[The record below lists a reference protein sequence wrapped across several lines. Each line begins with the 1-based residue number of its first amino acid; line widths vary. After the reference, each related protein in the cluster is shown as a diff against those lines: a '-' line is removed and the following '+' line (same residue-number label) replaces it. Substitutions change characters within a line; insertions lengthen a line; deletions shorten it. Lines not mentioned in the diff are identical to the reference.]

1 MKSGNT
7 SFPVLLKPWIDDGLV
22 TITESEVRF
31 VKTGSLITLK
41 QMRTEEDAEKARGN
55 EKHVAVLDE
64 ATQIQARHIANI
76 RAWVRMPKEMKEKLP
91 QQIGHLY
98 PGLSPQQQMDLFP
111 KVIHTANPEGA
122 SVGYYRRQFIMP
134 AKPFEIW
141 RAPEK
146 DGGFLRQYI
155 PSRID
160 DNPSADKEAQRTRLM
175 GLGEARANALIG
187 GVWDAPTGDFFK
199 EYNDEVH
206 TCHNFL
212 PPSEW
217 FTFRTFDWGTNEPF
231 AVLWWCVSDGQEFN
245 FNGRTM
251 WFPRGALIAY
261 REWYGCDKEDPAKG
275 SGIRN
280 QEIAAG
286 IISRSAPGEGTLT
299 ITDSLP
305 FQDRGMGSNT
315 AKYTIAD
322 IFAECG
328 CPLVRGNTARVH
340 GWSQLRDRLIGM
352 PDGSG
357 GRIPM
362 IYFTESCAYTRE
374 YIPAIPYHP
383 TKTDDAAESG
393 EPTHLCLHGSTLVR
407 TPNGVFKI
415 NEMPPEGSVI
425 AGDGLPRMYHSLRLI
440 KANAETVKLYF
451 DDGTFLICTPDHKIL
466 TRKGWLSAIDCEG
479 VACLTEIPSR
489 EVFPNPYKTTII
501 GEGILHAGQKT
512 CTRIEKHEP
521 ANVYCLTEPVTNS
534 FTLANGVIVA
544 NCDCVRLA
552 CTSRPLVV
560 DQPRAIPQN
569 KNSDMLSVSPIIK
582 MITQSSR
589 SSRPHLR

>member
-1 MKSGNT
+1 MSTTPPTPKTSELTLSWHDRQLQAFQSTATEILFGGASEGGKSTFIRLALIMWCASIEHLQCYIFRKYYDDVVKNHMKSGNT

-122 SVGYYRRQFIMP
+122 SVGYYRRSFIMP
-134 AKPFEIW
+134 AKPFQIW

-160 DNPSADKEAQRTRLM
+160 DNPSADKAAQRTRLM

-212 PPSEW
+212 PPQGW

-245 FNGRTM
+245 YNGRKM

-275 SGIRN
+275 SGLRN
-280 QEIAAG
+280 QEIASG
-286 IISRSAPGEGTLT
+286 IISRSAPSEGTLT

-305 FQDRGMGSNT
+305 FQDRGMGQNSG
-315 AKYTIAD
+315 KYTIAD

-340 GWSQLRDRLIGM
+340 GWAQLRDRLIGM

-383 TKTDDAAESG
+383 SKTDDAAEHG
-393 EPTHLCLHGSTLVR
+393 EPTHL
-407 TPNGVFKI
+407 
-415 NEMPPEGSVI
+415 
-425 AGDGLPRMYHSLRLI
+425 
-440 KANAETVKLYF
+440 
-451 DDGTFLICTPDHKIL
+451 
-466 TRKGWLSAIDCEG
+466 
-479 VACLTEIPSR
+479 
-489 EVFPNPYKTTII
+489 
-501 GEGILHAGQKT
+501 
-512 CTRIEKHEP
+512 
-521 ANVYCLTEPVTNS
+521 
-534 FTLANGVIVA
+534 
-544 NCDCVRLA
+544 CDCVRLA
-552 CTSRPLVV
+552 CTTRPLITESEK
-560 DQPRAIPQN
+560 PIHKPE
-569 KNSDMLSVSPIIK
+569 NSNILPVSPIIK
-582 MITQSSR
+582 MITSQISA
-589 SSRPHLR
+589 RPHLR